1 MKAAVYDKYGPPE
14 VVQVKEVEKPSP
26 QDDEILV
33 KVHATTVR
41 AGDVRMRSFTVPP
54 REWIFARLYLGVL
67 RPRRKILG
75 MELAGEIEAV
85 GKDVKRFEIGDQ
97 VYATTELEFGAHA
110 EYKCL
115 AEDRIVALK
124 PANMTYEQ
132 AAAVPTGALG
142 ALPITRDVA
151 KIQPG
156 QKALIYGA
164 SGSVGTYAVQL
175 AKYYGAEVTG
185 VCSTDKVDMVKS
197 IGADKV
203 IDYTEEDYTDS
214 DELYDCI
221 IDAVGKISKSDSK
234 KVLKPNGIFV
244 SIHKISYKESSE
256 NLVFLK
262 QLIEDG
268 KIRAVID
275 RTYPL
280 EEIVEAYRYVDL
292 GHKKGNVAI
301 TVASENPTEMSNQE

>member
-54 REWIFARLYLGVL
+54 GEWIFARLYLGVL

-156 QKALIYGA
+156 QKVLIYGA

-234 KVLKPNGIFV
+234 KALKPNGIFV

-301 TVASENPTEMSNQE
+301 TVAHENPTEMSNPE

>member
-54 REWIFARLYLGVL
+54 GEWIFARLYLGVL

-234 KVLKPNGIFV
+234 KALKPNGIFV

-301 TVASENPTEMSNQE
+301 TVAHENPTEMSNPE

>member
-54 REWIFARLYLGVL
+54 GEWIFARLYLGVL

-115 AEDRIVALK
+115 AEERIVALK

-156 QKALIYGA
+156 QKVLIYGA

-234 KVLKPNGIFV
+234 KALKPNGIFV

-256 NLVFLK
+256 NLVFLRH
-262 QLIEDG
+262 LIEDG
-268 KIRAVID
+268 RIRAVID

-280 EEIVEAYRYVDL
+280 EEIVEAYRYVEK
-292 GHKKGNVAI
+292 GHKAGNVVISVEHDNKA
-301 TVASENPTEMSNQE
+301 

>member
-54 REWIFARLYLGVL
+54 VEWIFARLYLGVL

-156 QKALIYGA
+156 QKVLIYGA

-234 KVLKPNGIFV
+234 KALKPNGIFV

-301 TVASENPTEMSNQE
+301 TVAHENPTEMSNPE

>member
-156 QKALIYGA
+156 QKVLIYGA

-234 KVLKPNGIFV
+234 KALKPNGIFV

-292 GHKKGNVAI
+292 GHKKGNVVI
-301 TVASENPTEMSNQE
+301 TVAHKNES

>member
-54 REWIFARLYLGVL
+54 VEWIFARLYLGVL

-156 QKALIYGA
+156 QKVLIYGA

-221 IDAVGKISKSDSK
+221 IDAVGKISKSYSK
-234 KVLKPNGIFV
+234 KALKPNGIFV

-301 TVASENPTEMSNQE
+301 TVAHKNPTEMSNPE

>member
-54 REWIFARLYLGVL
+54 VEWIFARLYLGVL

-156 QKALIYGA
+156 QKVLIYGA

-234 KVLKPNGIFV
+234 KALKPNGIFV

-292 GHKKGNVAI
+292 GHKKGNVVI
-301 TVASENPTEMSNQE
+301 TVAHEIQQK

>member
-1 MKAAVYDKYGPPE
+1 
-14 VVQVKEVEKPSP
+14 
-26 QDDEILV
+26 
-33 KVHATTVR
+33 
-41 AGDVRMRSFTVPP
+41 
-54 REWIFARLYLGVL
+54 
-67 RPRRKILG
+67 

-156 QKALIYGA
+156 QKVLIYGA

-203 IDYTEEDYTDS
+203 IDYTKEDYTDS

-234 KVLKPNGIFV
+234 KALKPNGIFV

-292 GHKKGNVAI
+292 GHKKGNVVI
-301 TVASENPTEMSNQE
+301 TVVHENPTEMSNPE

>member
-54 REWIFARLYLGVL
+54 VEWIFARLYLGVL

-156 QKALIYGA
+156 QKVLIYGA

-234 KVLKPNGIFV
+234 KALKPNGIFV

-292 GHKKGNVAI
+292 GHKKGNVVI
-301 TVASENPTEMSNQE
+301 TVEHNSN

>member
-54 REWIFARLYLGVL
+54 VEWIFARLYLGVL

-156 QKALIYGA
+156 QKVLIYGA

-234 KVLKPNGIFV
+234 KALKPNGIFV

-301 TVASENPTEMSNQE
+301 TVAHKNPTEMSNPE